1 MSVIAATSINN
12 DEDLMLDSKTWDKI
26 KKLDD
31 AEDIQ
36 KYLPK
41 NMPESEDEENMDPSE
56 RKFRFYND
64 GAIPVKAKDSDDSSS
79 DEDHNPLKK
88 VDRMANEID
97 DSIRQ
102 QRDYQMLRNKKEIKQ
117 EYKMKAAVDLQRQKK

>member
-12 DEDLMLDSKTWDKI
+12 DEELMLDQKTWDKI
-26 KKLDD
+26 KLLDD
-31 AEDIQ
+31 ADDIQ

-64 GAIPVKAKDSDDSSS
+64 GALPVKTKDSDDSSS

-102 QRDYQMLRNKKEIKQ
+102 QRDY
-117 EYKMKAAVDLQRQKK
+117 